1 MSIQSSIITACL
13 LLLTGCAV
21 HEGAATEAV
30 DPDLTPASVAL
41 IAPPAPVTHTYEVDI
56 DPSFSAAQVETILTA
71 IELVNTRIGRVGLVP
86 VMVALPAPADWHIR
100 VSLMTAEESLA
111 LDGPNTAG
119 LPQVVGWTGGWGL
132 ACEVKLLAKAPII
145 STAHEIGGHCFD
157 IDHSD
162 IPANYMNEVG
172 TVYDQVNITDEQ
184 VALMIGRLDGKR

>member
-13 LLLTGCAV
+13 FLLTGCAV
-21 HEGAATEAV
+21 HEGAAAA
-30 DPDLTPASVAL
+30 DPEPALTPVAL
-41 IAPPAPVTHTYEVDI
+41 IEPPAPVPHVYEVDI
-56 DPSFSAAQVETILTA
+56 DPSFTDADVETILTA
-71 IELVNTRIGRVGLVP
+71 IELVNTRLGRVGLVP

-100 VSLMTAEESLA
+100 VSPMSDQESA
-111 LDGPNTAG
+111 AFEGPNTAG

-132 ACEVKLLAKAPII
+132 ACEVKLLPKVPVS